1 MQPYMVAPAS
11 NDGHRTVCDRCG
23 GPRFEGTDP
32 QRPEYLLMQPLL
44 DVRPRERAGLT
55 IAIVALA
62 IALNPLNRQVRIW
75 LRDVV
80 VGGVPYWLDHLLFM
94 VTLMVVVWGLIG
106 FLILGPRGLS
116 LGRPERPREAWLA
129 GLLSGL
135 GLTALV
141 LAVVASFGPLV
152 RLPHPDWPVLF
163 ANFVS
168 NFYEE
173 FIFRGAILGLLL
185 AVRGSARTWPAAV
198 ISAVLFCQGHLQYP
212 PALLA
217 TVLVAGLVWAWL
229 TIRYRSLWP
238 AWLSHTIA
246 DSLIDGLFKT

>member
-1 MQPYMVAPAS
+1 MVSTAS
-11 NDGHRTVCDRCG
+11 
-23 GPRFEGTDP
+23 
-32 QRPEYLLMQPLL
+32 L
-44 DVRPRERAGLT
+44 RPRDRAGLVVG
-55 IAIVALA
+55 IVALA
-62 IALNPLNRQVRIW
+62 VALNPLNLRVRVW
-75 LRDVV
+75 LRDEV

-106 FLILGPRGLS
+106 FLLLGWRGLA
-116 LGRPERPREAWLA
+116 LGAPERPREAWVA
-129 GLLSGL
+129 GVLSGL

-141 LAVVASFGPLV
+141 MGTLAAMDALV
-152 RLPHPDWPVLF
+152 YEPHPNWPVMF

-185 AVRGSARTWPAAV
+185 AALGGEWQWTAAI

-217 TVLVAGLVWAWL
+217 TVFVAGVTWAWL

-238 AWLSHTIA
+238 AWASHTLA
-246 DSLIDGLFKT
+246 DTIIDALFKT

>member
-1 MQPYMVAPAS
+1 MLTSS
-11 NDGHRTVCDRCG
+11 NLRS
-23 GPRFEGTDP
+23 
-32 QRPEYLLMQPLL
+32 
-44 DVRPRERAGLT
+44 RERAGLV

-80 VGGVPYWLDHLLFM
+80 VGGVPFWLDHLLFM

-106 FLILGPRGLS
+106 FLLLGPRGLS
-116 LGRPERPREAWLA
+116 LGKPERPREAWLA
-129 GLLSGL
+129 GLVSGL

-141 LAVVASFGPLV
+141 MAALASLGALV
-152 RLPHPDWPVLF
+152 FEPHPNWPVLF

-173 FIFRGAILGLLL
+173 LIFRGAILGLLL
-185 AVRGSARTWPAAV
+185 TVLGRERRWPAAL
-198 ISAVLFCQGHLQYP
+198 ISAALFCQGHLHYP
-212 PALLA
+212 PLLIV
-217 TVLVAGLVWAWL
+217 TVFVAGVTWACM

-238 AWLSHTIA
+238 AWVSHTMA
-246 DSLIDGLFKT
+246 DTIVDALFKT